1 MWESLLVGVIIVLFW
16 PLGTFACGFVCYG
29 MGIANIPGF
38 LLWKSDPSHKSV
50 ASSCGLIMGWLGQ
63 TLVSLAFCALLV
75 ALVRWI
81 PSKLHIADLFIWLLW
96 AMAFLTVLRPPFAVL
111 RQKPQEQ
118 DEQTISAH
126 VFASVTSI
134 FTLCATAAC
143 FIALAW
149 LMHRTAAVS
158 PVADADGLAEKIV
171 MYMIVEQ
178 EPDEYPPDVREKIK
192 ASLPA
197 LAKSYKECSPEQVD
211 SLDRQVRIFLDYEDS
226 EYDDCCRWYAQLAHA
241 VASRDA
247 VLLVRMKSVNI
258 ISERTRAI
266 AGGLPGQIRKF
277 AEDQMKGVDAG
288 PASLWSAIPPGGS
301 LTLSDVQAGQ
311 AAATK
316 FDLGRKQS
324 YCNSYS
330 QITGK
335 ELTSR

>member
-1 MWESLLVGVIIVLFW
+1 MWEFLLVAVIIVLFW
-16 PLGTFACGFVCYG
+16 PLGTLACGFVCYG

-38 LLWKSDPSHKSV
+38 LLWKSDPDHKSV

-63 TLVSLAFCALLV
+63 TLVSLAFFALLV

-134 FTLCATAAC
+134 FTRCATAVG
-143 FIALAW
+143 FVALAW
-149 LMHRTAAVS
+149 LMQGAPPVS
-158 PVADADGLAEKIV
+158 PVADVDGLGERIV
-171 MYMIVEQ
+171 MYMVIEQ
-178 EPDEYPPDVREKIK
+178 EPGEYPPDVREKIK
-192 ASLPA
+192 AGLPA
-197 LAKSYKECSPEQVD
+197 LAKSYNECSAEQVD

-226 EYDDCCRWYAQLAHA
+226 QYDDCSRWYAQLADA
-241 VASRDA
+241 VASKDA
-247 VLLVRMKSVNI
+247 ALLAWMKSANI

-277 AEDQMKGVDAG
+277 AEDQMKGADAA
-288 PASLWSAIPPGGS
+288 PATLWSAIPPGGS

-311 AAATK
+311 AAAAK
-316 FDLGRKQS
+316 FNVSRKQS
-324 YCNSYS
+324 YSNSYK

-335 ELTSR
+335 DLTSR